1 MDTYGRLTE
10 EIIEELSSV
19 LGPGGIITDDR
30 DLLENYSWDQAGRI
44 WGHMPEAVVRP
55 GNTTQVSAVMK
66 IASRY
71 RIPDSEGG
79 RKRPQRWSRAAGRGN
94 SALS

>member
-1 MDTYGRLTE
+1 MTE
-10 EIIEELSSV
+10 IFLKIIHGTRQE
-19 LGPGGIITDDR
+19 
-30 DLLENYSWDQAGRI
+30 I

-71 RIPDSEGG
+71 RIPVTPRGPEAL
-79 RKRPQRWSRAAGRGN
+79 QRWSRAAGRGIV
-94 SALS
+94 LSLKG

>member
-44 WGHMPEAVVRP
+44 
-55 GNTTQVSAVMK
+55 
-66 IASRY
+66 
-71 RIPDSEGG
+71 
-79 RKRPQRWSRAAGRGN
+79 
-94 SALS
+94 